1 MNLNLNEIN
10 GAAGAVKTFSQVAL
24 GKAFRINA
32 TKYAK
37 VDSAQAVRLDTANRE
52 TIEADQGVY
61 EYGDFSFNATYPTWD
76 SIGGGETARLDG
88 DDVLKLTSGEGLRLS
103 DFAILTPGSG
113 DPIAVAS
120 SVDGSFDP

>member
-1 MNLNLNEIN
+1 MNLNEND
-10 GAAGAVKTFSQVAL
+10 GAAGAVKVFSQVAI
-24 GKAFRINA
+24 GKAFRIND

-37 VDSAQAVRLDTANRE
+37 VDAAQAVRLDTAHRE

-61 EYGDFSFNATYPTWD
+61 EYGAYSFDATYPTWN
-76 SIGGGETARLDG
+76 SIGANEVARLDG
-88 DDVLKLTSGEGLRLS
+88 TNVLKLTSGEGLRLS

>member
-1 MNLNLNEIN
+1 MNLNEIS
-10 GAAGAVKTFSQVAL
+10 GSAGAEKTFAQAGI
-24 GKAFRINA
+24 GKTFRIGE

-37 VDSAQAVRLDTANRE
+37 DSATSAIRLDTATRE

-61 EYGDFSFNATYPTWD
+61 EYGAFSFAASYPTWD
-76 SIGGGETARLDG
+76 SIGGNEVARLDG
-88 DDVLKLTSGEGLRLS
+88 DDVLKLASGEGLRLS
-103 DFAILTPGSG
+103 DLAIVTPGSG